1 MICTQIQCPCIM
13 HIPQSISKNYEVV
26 QGRIFA
32 ATRAQP
38 KQRHG
43 TLRIAS
49 IQRPSL
55 DAIRNVVELHCD
67 ERRIEL
73 LQQVAVNQKERL
85 VQQRSS
91 FYLQDPEVFFKCH
104 NIARF
109 WPGYAG
115 FVHSGLQFRRKSV
128 WCVLFSC

>member
-1 MICTQIQCPCIM
+1 MVRAQIQGPCIM
-13 HIPQSISKNYEVV
+13 RVPQSISKNYEVV

-49 IQRPSL
+49 IQRPGL
-55 DAIRNVVELHCD
+55 HAIKIVVELHCD

-73 LQQVAVNQKERL
+73 LQQVVVHQKERL
-85 VQQRSS
+85 VQ
-91 FYLQDPEVFFKCH
+91 
-104 NIARF
+104 
-109 WPGYAG
+109 
-115 FVHSGLQFRRKSV
+115 
-128 WCVLFSC
+128 